1 MKRVIFILSAALG
14 LTSAH
19 AQEISL
25 DSCQSWARQN
35 HPLLKQ
41 SGVIDEISALKQKSI
56 ESGNLPQIDL
66 SGRATYQSDVTKLMI
81 SSSNLNLHLRD
92 LSKDQYKLYIDIKQK
107 LYDGG
112 INKSRKVVEEVDR
125 KLTRQ
130 QNETDLYKVKET
142 VNLLYFQS
150 LTLQEN
156 KHILELKKQMLDER
170 ISAIT
175 SAVKNGMVLP
185 NDLDNLKSEQLLTE
199 QQLTEVAAGQQT
211 TVDLLTIITG
221 KSISA
226 ESKYVTPVVSDG
238 KADISRPEL
247 KLFAL
252 QKDKLDSNKKL
263 LDDSRKPYAF
273 AFGQVGYGRPGL
285 NMLNDGL
292 DDWYLVGLGISWNI
306 WDGRKSKHDRAAIQK
321 QKGLIDIQREN
332 FERNI
337 NLLATQER
345 NNVTKMSKMLESD
358 LQIVTLKEQIAK
370 RSASALDNG
379 TLTSADYIRDLN
391 ASLQSKISL
400 EIHKIQKIQALVNLN
415 TILGY

>member
-1 MKRVIFILSAALG
+1 MKRLLCILSAVLG
-14 LTSAH
+14 ITTMQ

-41 SGVIDEISALKQKSI
+41 SGVIDEISSLKQKSI

-66 SGRATYQSDVTKLMI
+66 TGRATYQSDVTKLMI
-81 SSSNLNLHLRD
+81 SNPNFNLRD

-112 INKSRKVVEEVDR
+112 ISKSRRAVDEIDR
-125 KLTRQ
+125 KISQ
-130 QNETDLYKVKET
+130 QQKETDLYKIRET
-142 VNLLYFQS
+142 VNLLFFQS

-170 ISAIT
+170 ISVVA
-175 SAVKNGMVLP
+175 SAVKHGMVLP
-185 NDLDNLKSEQLLTE
+185 NDLDNLKSEQLLTD
-199 QQLTEVAAGQQT
+199 QQLIEVTSGQQT
-211 TVDLLTIITG
+211 TADLLSIITG
-221 KSISA
+221 KSISP
-226 ESKYVTPVVSDG
+226 ENKYSTPVI
-238 KADISRPEL
+238 ADNNNTISRPEL
-247 KLFAL
+247 MLFSL
-252 QKDKLDSNKKL
+252 QKDKLESNKKL
-263 LDDSRKPYAF
+263 IDNSRKPYAF
-273 AFGQVGYGRPGL
+273 AFGQVGYGRPEL
-285 NMLNDGL
+285 NKLNVGF
-292 DDWYLVGLGISWNI
+292 DDWYLVGLGIPWNI
-306 WDGRKSKHDRAAIQK
+306 WDGRKAKNDRAALQK

-332 FERNI
+332 FGRNI
-337 NLLATQER
+337 NLSATQER
-345 NNVTKMSKMLESD
+345 NNSYKMAKLIESD
-358 LQIVTLKEQIAK
+358 RQIVALKEQIVK

-415 TILGY
+415 TILGN

>member
-1 MKRVIFILSAALG
+1 MKRLLFILSTTLGLAALQ
-14 LTSAH
+14 

-66 SGRATYQSDVTKLMI
+66 TGRATYQSDVTKLMLTLPGV
-81 SSSNLNLHLRD
+81 SLRE

-112 INKSRKVVEEVDR
+112 ISKSRKAVEDVDR
-125 KLTRQ
+125 KISQQ
-130 QNETDLYKVKET
+130 QNETDLYKIKET
-142 VNLLYFQS
+142 INMLYIQS

-156 KHILELKKQMLDER
+156 KRILELKTQMLDER
-170 ISAIT
+170 IAVVA
-175 SAVKNGMVLP
+175 SAVKHGMVLP

-199 QQLTEVAAGQQT
+199 QQLIEVTSGQQT
-211 TVDLLTIITG
+211 TADLLTIITG
-221 KSISA
+221 KSIST

-238 KADISRPEL
+238 NTDISRPEL

-252 QKDKLDSNKKL
+252 QKDKLESNKKL
-263 LDDSRKPYAF
+263 VDDSRKPYAF

-285 NMLNDGL
+285 NMLNDGF
-292 DDWYLVGLGISWNI
+292 DDWYMVGLGISWNI
-306 WDGRKSKHDRAAIQK
+306 WDGRKAKHDRSALQK
-321 QKGLIDIQREN
+321 QKGLIDIQRES
-332 FERNI
+332 FERTINI
-337 NLLATQER
+337 STTQER
-345 NNVTKMSKMLESD
+345 NNASKMTKLIESD
-358 LQIVTLKEQIAK
+358 RQIVALKEQIAK

-379 TLTSADYIRDLN
+379 TVTSADYIRDLN

-400 EIHKIQKIQALVNLN
+400 EIHKIQKVQALINLN
-415 TILGY
+415 TILGN

>member
-1 MKRVIFILSAALG
+1 MKRLIFILSATLG
-14 LTSAH
+14 LTTMQ

-41 SGVIDEISALKQKSI
+41 SGVIDEISSLKQKSI

-66 SGRATYQSDVTKLMI
+66 TGRATYQSDVTKLMT
-81 SSSNLNLHLRD
+81 SNPNFNLRD

-112 INKSRKVVEEVDR
+112 ISKSRKTMEEVDR
-125 KLTRQ
+125 KISQ
-130 QNETDLYKVKET
+130 QQKEADLYKIRET
-142 VNLLYFQS
+142 VNLLFFQS

-156 KHILELKKQMLDER
+156 KNILKLKKQMLDER
-170 ISAIT
+170 IAVVA
-175 SAVKNGMVLP
+175 SAVKNGMELL
-185 NDLDNLKSEQLLTE
+185 NDLDNLKSEQLLTD
-199 QQLTEVAAGQQT
+199 QQLTEIEAGQQT
-211 TVDLLTIITG
+211 SADLLSIITG

-226 ESKYVTPVVSDG
+226 TSKYSMPVV
-238 KADISRPEL
+238 ADDNKKITRPEL
-247 KLFAL
+247 KLFSL
-252 QKDKLDSNKKL
+252 QKEKLDSNKKL

-285 NMLNDGL
+285 NMLNDGF
-292 DDWYLVGLGISWNI
+292 DDWYMVGLGVSWNI
-306 WDGRKSKHDRAAIQK
+306 WDGRKSKHDRAIIQK
-321 QKGLIDIQREN
+321 QKGLIDIQQEN
-332 FERNI
+332 FERSI
-337 NLLATQER
+337 NLSATQER
-345 NNVTKMSKMLESD
+345 NNVGKMTRLIESD
-358 LQIVTLKEQIAK
+358 RQIVALKEQIAK

-400 EIHKIQKIQALVNLN
+400 EIHKIQKIQALINLN
-415 TILGY
+415 TILGN

>member
-1 MKRVIFILSAALG
+1 MKRLLFILSTTLGLAALQ
-14 LTSAH
+14 

-41 SGVIDEISALKQKSI
+41 SGVIDEISALKQKSV

-66 SGRATYQSDVTKLMI
+66 TGRATYQSDVTKLMI
-81 SSSNLNLHLRD
+81 TLPGGPLRE

-112 INKSRKVVEEVDR
+112 ISKSRKAVEEVDR
-125 KLTRQ
+125 KISQ
-130 QNETDLYKVKET
+130 QQKETDLYKIKET
-142 VNLLYFQS
+142 INLLYFQS

-156 KHILELKKQMLDER
+156 KRILELKKQMLNER
-170 ISAIT
+170 IAVVA

-185 NDLDNLKSEQLLTE
+185 NDLDNMKSEQLLTD
-199 QQLTEVAAGQQT
+199 QQLIEVTAGQQT
-211 TVDLLTIITG
+211 TTDLLAIITG
-221 KSISA
+221 KSIST

-238 KADISRPEL
+238 NSNISRPEL

-252 QKDKLDSNKKL
+252 QKNKLESSKKL
-263 LDDSRKPYAF
+263 LEDSRKPYAF

-285 NMLNDGL
+285 NMLNDGF
-292 DDWYLVGLGISWNI
+292 DDWYMVGLGISWNI
-306 WDGRKSKHDRAAIQK
+306 WDGRKAKHDRAALQK
-321 QKGLIDIQREN
+321 QKGLIDIQRES
-332 FERNI
+332 FERAINI
-337 NLLATQER
+337 SATQER
-345 NNVTKMSKMLESD
+345 NNASKMTKLIESD
-358 LQIVTLKEQIAK
+358 RQIVALKEQIAK

-379 TLTSADYIRDLN
+379 TVTSADYIRDLN

-400 EIHKIQKIQALVNLN
+400 EIHKIQKVQALINLN
-415 TILGY
+415 TILGN